1 MPDKDDFSKG
11 IVRQMK
17 VSPMLTKILS
27 ESLLNAKQSH
37 HQFFT
42 PEHVLAAALRNEF
55 VINLLSDSG
64 ADSEYLKNHL
74 MDYLNTRMPL
84 VSEEANPEF
93 VKGPVESA
101 GFQNMMN
108 KAVFHCVAS
117 ASDIIDITDVLVCM
131 YDEGRNYCSYFL
143 KTSGLDR
150 LRLLEN
156 ISKNKALRQDGRE
169 NTAENQYV
177 KKANNPGGFPEEFMT
192 NNKGGLERFATNLT
206 ELAKKGL
213 FDQLIGR
220 EEELNRTIQVL
231 CRRTKNNPLHVGDAG
246 VGKTALT
253 QGLAQRIVEGKVPEA
268 LKDYTIYSL
277 DIGLLLAGSKFRG
290 DFEERL
296 HSIIDELKKKKKVIL
311 FIDEIHMIMGAGTN
325 GNSSM
330 DAANLL
336 KPVLASGEVKFIGS
350 TTFEE
355 YSKNFEKDRALA
367 RRFQKIDILEPS
379 PADAVKI
386 LKGLS
391 KKYEEYHHVKY
402 TSAAIEDA
410 VKLSV
415 QYLAERRLPDKAL
428 DILDEAGSYLH
439 ILKSGGFNGNAKIS
453 ADHKVVKISG
463 YDELAMQEETIPAP
477 YPLVTPALIRK
488 VTAKM
493 AKLPLESVQG
503 ENKEALRQIENSM
516 RKEIFG
522 QEKAILALGKSVKRS
537 RAGFRNPDKPEA
549 CYLFVGPTGCGK
561 TELARTLAKIL
572 DQPLLRYDMSE
583 YQEKHTV
590 SRLVGS
596 PPGYVG
602 FEEGGQLTKDIRKN
616 PKAVVLFDEI
626 EKANEDIYN
635 VLLQVLDYGSLTD
648 NQGRKADFRNCII
661 IMTSNA
667 GARDLEKQ
675 GIGFGFENNDNLEAS
690 LKEAVDKEFPP
701 EFRNRLDA
709 VIPFGYLD
717 KEVAKKVC
725 KKEVAR
731 LAGRMAEKKVI
742 LTVSDQ
748 ALDYLTEEGY
758 SKEFGARNIAR
769 TVEDRIADQIV
780 DEVLFGKLEKG
791 GKCQVSFDEVSKNL
805 TFSF

>member
-1 MPDKDDFSKG
+1 MPDKEDFSKG
-11 IVRQMK
+11 VVRQMK

-42 PEHVLAAALRNEF
+42 PEHVLAAAIRNEF
-55 VINLLSDSG
+55 VENLLSASG
-64 ADSEYLKNHL
+64 ADFEYLKSHL
-74 MDYLNTRMPL
+74 HSYLNTKMPL
-84 VSEEANPEF
+84 VSEQANPDL

-117 ASDIIDITDVLVCM
+117 SSDVIDITDVLVSM

-143 KTSGLDR
+143 KTSGVDR
-150 LRLLEN
+150 LKLLEI
-156 ISKNKALRQDGRE
+156 ISRNKPVSRESTDNPYGRK
-169 NTAENQYV
+169 TQGNQ
-177 KKANNPGGFPEEFMT
+177 AGIPEGLLSNNA
-192 NNKGGLERFATNLT
+192 GGLERFATNLT
-206 ELAKKGL
+206 ELAKKGA

-220 EEELNRTIQVL
+220 EEELERTIQVL

-246 VGKTALT
+246 VGKTAIT
-253 QGLAQRIVEGKVPEA
+253 QGLAQRIIEGRVPQA
-268 LKDYTIYSL
+268 LKDFTIYSL

-296 HSIIDELKKKKKVIL
+296 HSIIDELKQKKKVIL

-325 GNSSM
+325 GNSQM

-336 KPVLASGEVKFIGS
+336 KPVLATGEVKFIGS

-367 RRFQKIDILEPS
+367 RRFQKIDIPEPT
-379 PADAVKI
+379 PEETIKI

-402 TSAAIEDA
+402 SAAAIEDA

-415 QYLAERRLPDKAL
+415 QYLAERRLPDKAI
-428 DILDEAGSYLH
+428 DIIDEAGAYLH
-439 ILKSGGFNGNAKIS
+439 ITKTGGFTGSTKIS
-453 ADHKVVKISG
+453 EDKKVVTISG
-463 YDELAMQEETIPAP
+463 YDELAMQEKTLPAP
-477 YPLVTPALIRK
+477 CPLVTPALIRK
-488 VTAKM
+488 VTAKI
-493 AKLPLESVQG
+493 AKLPLDSVQG
-503 ENKEALRQIENSM
+503 ENKEALRQIEASM

-522 QEKAILALGKSVKRS
+522 QEKAIIALGKSVKRA
-537 RAGFRNPDKPEA
+537 RAGFRNPEKPEA

-572 DQPLLRYDMSE
+572 NEPLLRYDMSE

-626 EKANEDIYN
+626 EKAHEDIYN

-675 GIGFGFENNDNLEAS
+675 GIGFGSENNDNLEAS

-717 KEVAKKVC
+717 MEIVRKVC
-725 KKEVAR
+725 QKEIAR
-731 LAGRMAEKKVI
+731 LAKRMAEKKVI
-742 LTVSDQ
+742 LTVTDSC
-748 ALDYLTEEGY
+748 LDYLTKEGY
-758 SKEFGARNIAR
+758 SKEFGARNVAR
-769 TVEDRIADQIV
+769 TVEDKIADQLV

-791 GKCQVSFDEVSKNL
+791 GKCQVDYSSEEDKLIFNIN
-805 TFSF
+805 

>member
-253 QGLAQRIVEGKVPEA
+253 QGLAQRIVAGDVPES
-268 LKDYTIYSL
+268 YTIESETITVGAAEKEGYTFKGWL
-277 DIGLLLAGSKFRG
+277 VNDTTEAVDTVTIAAGSTG
-290 DFEERL
+290 SILLTAVWEEIIETVDANDFVENFYENLLGRDADEEGL
-296 HSIIDELKKKKKVIL
+296 EHWTELLETGAV
-311 FIDEIHMIMGAGTN
+311 DGAGLVEKFV
-325 GNSSM
+325 NSAEYTTTEVSDEEYIESLYQAILGRSADESGM
-330 DAANLL
+330 AHWLH
-336 KPVLASGEVKFIGS
+336 VLASGATREEVMARIVNSVEFQNVCDACGIERGYMQMDGTAVSPNVRQFI
-350 TTFEE
+350 
-355 YSKNFEKDRALA
+355 
-367 RRFQKIDILEPS
+367 
-379 PADAVKI
+379 
-386 LKGLS
+386 
-391 KKYEEYHHVKY
+391 
-402 TSAAIEDA
+402 
-410 VKLSV
+410 
-415 QYLAERRLPDKAL
+415 ERLYDDAL
-428 DILDEAGSYLH
+428 DRDGEVNGVDYWTKKIADGNGTPQTVAKSFFQSQEFKNRDLSNSEYVEALYETYLGRSSDPEGKQHWMTKLDSGALTRDELLDRFGGSAEFNL
-439 ILKSGGFNGNAKIS
+439 ILKSYG
-453 ADHKVVKISG
+453 
-463 YDELAMQEETIPAP
+463 
-477 YPLVTPALIRK
+477 
-488 VTAKM
+488 
-493 AKLPLESVQG
+493 
-503 ENKEALRQIENSM
+503 
-516 RKEIFG
+516 
-522 QEKAILALGKSVKRS
+522 
-537 RAGFRNPDKPEA
+537 
-549 CYLFVGPTGCGK
+549 
-561 TELARTLAKIL
+561 
-572 DQPLLRYDMSE
+572 
-583 YQEKHTV
+583 
-590 SRLVGS
+590 
-596 PPGYVG
+596 
-602 FEEGGQLTKDIRKN
+602 
-616 PKAVVLFDEI
+616 
-626 EKANEDIYN
+626 
-635 VLLQVLDYGSLTD
+635 LQ
-648 NQGRKADFRNCII
+648 
-661 IMTSNA
+661 
-667 GARDLEKQ
+667 
-675 GIGFGFENNDNLEAS
+675 
-690 LKEAVDKEFPP
+690 
-701 EFRNRLDA
+701 
-709 VIPFGYLD
+709 
-717 KEVAKKVC
+717 
-725 KKEVAR
+725 
-731 LAGRMAEKKVI
+731 
-742 LTVSDQ
+742 
-748 ALDYLTEEGY
+748 
-758 SKEFGARNIAR
+758 
-769 TVEDRIADQIV
+769 
-780 DEVLFGKLEKG
+780 
-791 GKCQVSFDEVSKNL
+791 
-805 TFSF
+805 